1 MVTAHGGEDFEAFY
15 QAAYPALVADL
26 YTLTGDW
33 AAAQDVAQE
42 SFVRAWVR
50 WSRVGRYDNPAAWVH
65 HVGRRLA
72 VSRWRRAA
80 TAAAALVR
88 HGAPS
93 SMEEP
98 GPDRVALVRA
108 LRRLPERQ
116 RQALVLHHMAG
127 LTVAEIA
134 ADAGVAEGTVKSWLS
149 RGRQALAAEL
159 VDPSK
164 QVFSED
170 VFCND

>member
-1 MVTAHGGEDFEAFY
+1 
-15 QAAYPALVADL
+15 
-26 YTLTGDW
+26 
-33 AAAQDVAQE
+33 
-42 SFVRAWVR
+42 
-50 WSRVGRYDNPAAWVH
+50 
-65 HVGRRLA
+65 
-72 VSRWRRAA
+72 
-80 TAAAALVR
+80 
-88 HGAPS
+88 
-93 SMEEP
+93 MEEP